1 MSRFLNSRFAAIE
14 PYTPGEQPQGQM
26 LKLNA
31 NENPFPPSPAVRAAL
46 SGEQIDQMRLYP
58 DMLCQDLV
66 QAVCE
71 VYGVAPGEVLCGNG
85 SDELLAFLFQTLCP
99 HGAAFADI
107 TYSFYPV
114 YAQVYG
120 VPVQLVPLREDF
132 RLAVEDYAGLPGTVF
147 IANPNAPTTLALGK
161 KQIIELLEQDRDRL
175 VVVDEAYVDFGA
187 QSAVELIHT
196 YDNLVVVKT
205 LSKSYSLAGARVGF
219 ALACPAI
226 IADLNTA
233 KFCFNPYNI
242 NRLSLLAGAAALR
255 DRDYFHHTVG
265 RIIANRERLQ
275 TGLQNLG
282 FHVLDGQANFLM
294 AGRHPKLSAKDYF
307 LALRERGILI
317 RYFSQQRLADFVRIT
332 IGDEAATDALLAAT
346 KAILEKAVF

>member
-1 MSRFLNSRFAAIE
+1 MNRL
-14 PYTPGEQPQGQM
+14 
-26 LKLNA
+26 
-31 NENPFPPSPAVRAAL
+31 
-46 SGEQIDQMRLYP
+46 MRYP
-58 DMLCQDLV
+58 DPECTALNEKFAKCIGVEKDEVM
-66 QAVCE
+66 AV
-71 VYGVAPGEVLCGNG
+71 NG
-85 SDELLAFLFQTLCP
+85 SDEILNFAF
-99 HGAAFADI
+99 AAFCDKDKTAVFPDI
-107 TYSFYPV
+107 TYGFYEV
-114 YAQVYG
+114 FADYNG
-120 VPVQLVPLREDF
+120 VPYRKIPLGDDF
-132 RLAVEDYAGLPGTVF
+132 SVNIADYFHANATVF
-147 IANPNAPTTLALGK
+147 LANPNAPTGIALALNEVEEIVK
-161 KQIIELLEQDRDRL
+161 NNPENI
-175 VVVDEAYVDFGA
+175 VVIDEAYVDFGA
-187 QSAVELIHT
+187 RSAVELIHS

-265 RIIANRERLQ
+265 RIIANRKRLQ

-282 FHVLDGQANFLM
+282 FRVLDGQANFLM
-294 AGRHPKLSAKDYF
+294 AGCHPKLSAKDYF

-346 KAILEKAVF
+346 QTILEETAF